1 MTEDEWSVRFERRKK
16 LGSGGMGTVYQV
28 HHPGWGIDLAL
39 KIPRR
44 DLLGR
49 GGAAIFAQE
58 AEAWA
63 SLESH
68 PHVVDCYY
76 VRLRRGFPWLVAE
89 LMEEEASWT
98 RSATVAS
105 TRARRRSRGGSIWPS
120 RSRTGC
126 TTRTR
131 TASSTRT

>member
-89 LMEEEASWT
+89 LMEGGSLLDAIRDSKVQT
-98 RSATVAS
+98 RFYQAS
-105 TRARRRSRGGSIWPS
+105 TSELFGGIP
-120 RSRTGC
+120 GF
-126 TTRTR
+126 TRDDR
-131 TASSTRT
+131 